1 MNTLGIIGNGFVG
14 SAAAS
19 GFSLAAEI
27 KIYDTDPKKSSHDFE
42 EVANCDFV
50 FVCVPTPMSLQKRS
64 IDLSIMDAVFK
75 DASLLN
81 KRDDNIFVIKSTVT
95 PGSVEKYIEKYKN
108 LNIVH
113 SPEFLTERSARLDFI
128 NSSRIVLGGAP
139 KDTEKVKD
147 FFRTRFPTTK
157 IIETDVT
164 TAQFIKY
171 MNNTFFAVK
180 VSFMNELKQAADVFG
195 VDWDDAMNGFMS
207 DGRVG
212 NSHVDVP
219 GHDGSLGFGGKCFPK
234 DLNAFIECFKKNN
247 IDPKL
252 MAAAWE
258 KNLEVRANHDWKEIT
273 GATSE

>member
-1 MNTLGIIGNGFVG
+1 MSTLGIIGNGFVG
-14 SAAAS
+14 SAVAS
-19 GFSLAAEI
+19 GFSLAAEV

-42 EVANCDFV
+42 EVINCDFV

-75 DASLLN
+75 DVSLLN
-81 KRDDNIFVIKSTVT
+81 KRDDNVFVIKSTVT

-157 IIETDVT
+157 IIETDAT

-195 VDWDDAMNGFMS
+195 VDWGDAMNGFMS

-234 DLNAFIECFKKNN
+234 DLNAFIECFKKAG

-252 MAAAWE
+252 MIAAWE
-258 KNLEVRANHDWKEIT
+258 KNLEVRKDHDWKKID
-273 GATSE
+273 GATSK

>member
-1 MNTLGIIGNGFVG
+1 MSTLGIIGNGFVG
-14 SAAAS
+14 SAVAS
-19 GFSLAAEI
+19 GFSLAAEV

-42 EVANCDFV
+42 EVINCDFV

-75 DASLLN
+75 DVSLLN

-128 NSSRIVLGGAP
+128 NSSRIVLGGAI

-195 VDWDDAMNGFMS
+195 VDWSDAMNGFMS

-219 GHDGSLGFGGKCFPK
+219 GHDGNLGFGGKCFPK
-234 DLNAFIECFKKNN
+234 DLNAFIECFKKAG

-252 MAAAWE
+252 MTAAWE
-258 KNLEVRANHDWKEIT
+258 KNLEVRKDHDWKKID
-273 GATSE
+273 GATSK